1 MNIVKE
7 VLLASSILTWSPLVL
22 AENLEV
28 QSELQKN
35 KNLVFQTLNVQSHH
49 IWKQAH
55 TTIWEKNKE
64 YFQEVVLPKI
74 KVPITENISWGVFRS
89 HTWWSVVGIKYQLST
104 SKAQREHISVWIGK
118 DNKAEIMYNLKF

>member
-7 VLLASSILTWSPLVL
+7 VLLASSILAWPTVTL

-35 KNLVFQTLNVQSHH
+35 KNLVFETLNVQSHH
-49 IWKQAH
+49 IWKHTH

-74 KVPITENISWGVFRS
+74 KVPITEYNGLKVKDKILEE
-89 HTWWSVVGIKYQLST
+89 IKL
-104 SKAQREHISVWIGK
+104 RFLGL
-118 DNKAEIMYNLKF
+118 NF